1 MAISPLFTK
10 LNLKAQQAIWVLNA
24 PASFELE
31 LVQLDNI
38 AVRRAVAPGDRI
50 AFGMAFAITQAELD
64 AASHALSAA
73 ADGDA
78 LIWIVYPK
86 KSSKRFACEFN
97 RDSGWTTLAGAGFET
112 VRMVAID
119 DDWSALRFRR
129 VEHVKSL
136 TRQTA
141 RALTPDGRPRT
152 QKPAQQPAKKPAKKP
167 APKPAPKPASKR

>member
-24 PASFELE
+24 PATFEPE
-31 LVQLDNI
+31 LAQLSQIIVHRD
-38 AVRRAVAPGDRI
+38 VAAQDRV
-50 AFGMAFAITQAELD
+50 AFGMAFTITQAELE

-78 LIWIVYPK
+78 VIWIVYPK
-86 KSSKRFACEFN
+86 KSSKHFACEFN

-119 DDWSALRFRR
+119 EDWSALRFRR
-129 VEHVKSL
+129 REHVKSM
-136 TRQTA
+136 TGDTA
-141 RALTPDGRPRT
+141 SASRAQGRHRTPT
-152 QKPAQQPAKKPAKKP
+152 T
-167 APKPAPKPASKR
+167 PASTP